1 VALKYRMLRIF
12 AIDRFILNADYT
24 LIILFSRNLIIDK
37 VVNSFVIFPK
47 STRTLKIMFVWEIY
61 DQNMDLEQN

>member
-1 VALKYRMLRIF
+1 MLKTHSIKVIALLFLLNFMLGIF
-12 AIDRFILNADYT
+12 ATNRFILNVDYT

-47 STRTLKIMFVWEIY
+47 STRTLKIVFV
-61 DQNMDLEQN
+61 